1 VSGGPHGLTAS
12 GSGGVLRVAGREA
25 ARLGRW
31 SLAYTAEGWRL
42 TAPLVQHDPHW
53 LESGGPFLLR
63 VIVGKA
69 GVWTWRG
76 LSAERVGWDADSVT
90 VTGEGEPEVG

>member
-1 VSGGPHGLTAS
+1 MSGGLTAN

-31 SLAYTAEGWRL
+31 ELAYTAEGWRL
-42 TAPLVQHDPHW
+42 TAPLVQHDPYW
-53 LESGGPFLLR
+53 LESGGPYLLR
-63 VIVGKA
+63 LLVGKS

-76 LSAERVGWDADSVT
+76 LPQERVGWDATGVT